1 MLARYMEKFL
11 YEKKRF
17 KVLNKTMLFVL
28 SGMVLATIGLA
39 VVAGAGGLQLPTE
52 EIIIRGD
59 NKSARFAHSV
69 HIGMGLNCGICH
81 HDSNHE
87 PLARET
93 INGMENSKPLRCVS
107 CHNKDFSNPKL
118 QTRKA
123 IFHARCKSC
132 HKKGLDGKHGP
143 TKCNGCHVKHKK

>member
-1 MLARYMEKFL
+1 MGRA
-11 YEKKRF
+11 
-17 KVLNKTMLFVL
+17 VLV
-28 SGMVLATIGLA
+28 
-39 VVAGAGGLQLPTE
+39 GGLQTQVPTE

-93 INGMENSKPLRCVS
+93 INGMENSNPLNTKMYGGYVGLKIHPKFPLGGYLVGQNSSPNRSKELSIGKNFLCLPSAVGTWLGECQKAPRKPKYLIRKKHLFILRS
-107 CHNKDFSNPKL
+107 
-118 QTRKA
+118 
-123 IFHARCKSC
+123 
-132 HKKGLDGKHGP
+132 
-143 TKCNGCHVKHKK
+143 